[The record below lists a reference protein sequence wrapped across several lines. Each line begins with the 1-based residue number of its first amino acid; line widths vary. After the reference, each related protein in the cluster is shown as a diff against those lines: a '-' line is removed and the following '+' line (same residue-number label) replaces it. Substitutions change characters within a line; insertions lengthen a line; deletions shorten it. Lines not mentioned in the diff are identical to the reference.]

1 MIIQLRGTS
10 GSGKSTLARRV
21 MELYT
26 GTRLRI
32 KGEPVP
38 GKPRKQPV
46 GYLNSRANPSISGPD
61 MQVRF
66 APSLFVPGHYETA
79 CGGAD
84 TITQIDYTFGLVR
97 EAVTHGHDV
106 LFEGLLL
113 SADVN
118 KVAALMDLNVPMHAI
133 ILNIPLEE
141 CLDSVN
147 ARRRAKKGDGAPGVN
162 PKNTASKHKGVMS
175 TIDRLAAAGIQPW
188 IFTGPAADARE
199 QAFLK
204 VRELLNV

>member
-10 GSGKSTLARRV
+10 GSGKSTLARRI

-46 GYLNSRANPSISGPD
+46 GYLNARANPSID
-61 MQVRF
+61 AALQVF
-66 APSLFVPGHYETA
+66 FKPSLFVPGHYETA

-84 TITQIDYTFGLVR
+84 TITQIEYTFGLVR
-97 EAVTHGHDV
+97 GAVTAGHDV

-118 KVAALMDLNVPMHAI
+118 KVAALTDLNVPMHAI

-147 ARRRAKKGDGAPGVN
+147 QRRRAKKGDDAPPVN

-188 IFTGPAADARE
+188 VFTGPAADARE

-204 VRELLNV
+204 VRELLDV